1 MKDMFVFVDSQA
13 HWSSNTIIM
22 FKNKTQI
29 LCTPWFSLRLQLW
42 LGGVPITMVCY
53 IDASCQGH
61 DRRLAVQSKGLK

>member
-1 MKDMFVFVDSQA
+1 
-13 HWSSNTIIM
+13 M